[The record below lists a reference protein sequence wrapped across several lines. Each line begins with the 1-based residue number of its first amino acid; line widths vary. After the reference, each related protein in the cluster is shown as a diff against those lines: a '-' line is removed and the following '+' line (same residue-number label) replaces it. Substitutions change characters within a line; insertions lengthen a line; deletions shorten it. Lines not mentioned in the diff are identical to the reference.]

1 MCTCSL
7 VCVCMCVWG
16 FELELELM
24 VWKQIYSQD
33 NTWINNLLFKKLF
46 VSFHS
51 LVRTVPNHKQIF
63 KSVQECKKKLSEKKL

>member
-1 MCTCSL
+1 MWGACVHVHVYAC
-7 VCVCMCVWG
+7 VCVGG

-63 KSVQECKKKLSEKKL
+63 KSVQE